1 MTTAPR
7 NSEHFSLITHNDAWR
22 EYFGGIE
29 CDDCEEKTP
38 FGSQVY
44 NEDGTNNF
52 LCVKCFDNSSLV
64 G

>member
-1 MTTAPR
+1 MITAPR
-7 NSEHFSLITHNDAWR
+7 NSEHFTLITHNDYWR

-52 LCVKCFDNSSLV
+52 LCVKCY
-64 G
+64 